1 MAMFFFRKAFTLAA
15 VLLAGLGCLCGA
27 RAAEPAKG
35 EPLLVGVHYDAAKQ
49 ASYYSLGQ
57 KSVFDVFVDRLN
69 ANGGIRG
76 RPLKLLYEDD
86 ELNPVVAAT
95 KAEKLAGENVLM
107 IISISGS
114 ATGLAVQKKGE
125 ELKIPVGSPGN
136 FLESL
141 TTVPPK
147 HYYFRF
153 AMRDS
158 VGALALIRY
167 FHAHFNNPKIAVVRD
182 ATETGLLLSDS
193 YIKLLKNADFTI
205 VATEQITPGSTDV
218 TAQAMHVKDS
228 KADLVM
234 LAGASVPDIAH
245 YAKTHYL
252 VGDKSPLFGNYLL
265 ATPPFNTLAGE
276 GADGLIYTDMLD
288 PARPQGQEIVRTL
301 VDKLGDKAKSA
312 PFMIGAWEFIRW
324 VADALDRAGPD
335 PTRETLRQ
343 AMENTENWPTALGA
357 VGTTVNFSPQRHDL
371 FFNAD
376 QVVLRKIVGSA
387 YGPAIE
393 P

>member
-1 MAMFFFRKAFTLAA
+1 MSMRRTLFVAAMVASVLGAA
-15 VLLAGLGCLCGA
+15 SGAQAAG
-27 RAAEPAKG
+27 AASG

-57 KSVFDVFVDRLN
+57 KSVFDVFVKELN
-69 ANGGIRG
+69 AHGGIHG

-114 ATGLAVQKKGE
+114 STGLAVQKKAE

-136 FLESL
+136 FLETL

-158 VGALALIRY
+158 VGAKALIKY
-167 FHAHFNNPKIAVVRD
+167 FHAHFNNPKISVVRD
-182 ATETGLLLSDS
+182 STETGLLLSDS
-193 YIKLLKNADFTI
+193 YIKLLKNAGFTI
-205 VATEQITPGSTDV
+205 VSTEQITPGSTDV

-228 KADLVM
+228 HADLVM
-234 LAGASVPDIAH
+234 LAGASVPDLAL
-245 YAKTHYL
+245 YAKTHQL
-252 VGDKSPLFGNYLL
+252 VGDDSPLFGNYLL
-265 ATPPFNTLAGE
+265 ATPPFNKLAGS
-276 GADGLIYTDMLD
+276 GANGLIYTDMLD
-288 PARPQGQEIVRTL
+288 PARPEGKAIADTL
-301 VDKLGDKAKSA
+301 VAALGDKAKQA

-324 VADALDRAGPD
+324 VADGLDRAGAA
-335 PTRETLRQ
+335 PTRETLRD
-343 AMENTENWPTALGA
+343 ALENTKDWPTALGP
-357 VGTTVNFSPQRHDL
+357 VGTEVTFGPDRHDL
-371 FFNAD
+371 FYSAD
-376 QVVLRKIVGSA
+376 EVVLRQIVNGE
-387 YGPAIE
+387 YGPAIKQ
-393 P
+393 

>member
-1 MAMFFFRKAFTLAA
+1 MFYRKTLSLCAG
-15 VLLAGLGCLCGA
+15 VLLALAGITGA

-35 EPLLVGVHYDAAKQ
+35 QPLLIGVHYDAAKQ

-57 KSVFDVFVDRLN
+57 KSVFDAFVNQLN
-69 ANGGIRG
+69 ANGGING
-76 RPLKLLYEDD
+76 RPIKLLYEDD

-95 KAEKLAGENVLM
+95 KAEKLASEHVLM

-114 ATGLAVQKKGE
+114 STGIAVQKKGE

-136 FLESL
+136 FLETL

-158 VGALALIRY
+158 VGAQALIRY
-167 FHAHFNNPKIAVVRD
+167 FHKHFKNPKIAVVRD
-182 ATETGLLLSDS
+182 ATQTGLLLSDS
-193 YIKLLKNADFTI
+193 YIKILKNAGFDI
-205 VATEQITPGSTDV
+205 VSTEQITPGSTDV
-218 TAQAMHVKDS
+218 TAQAMHVKES

-265 ATPPFNTLAGE
+265 STPPFNKLAGK
-276 GADGLIYTDMLD
+276 GANGLIYTDMLD
-288 PARPQGQEIVRTL
+288 PARPEVKKVEQTL
-301 VDKLGDKAKSA
+301 IAKVGDKAKGA
-312 PFMIGAWEFIRW
+312 PFMVGAWEFIRW
-324 VADALDRAGPD
+324 VADCLDRAGPN
-335 PTRETLRQ
+335 PTRESLRN
-343 AMENTENWPTALGA
+343 AMENTKDWPTALGPA
-357 VGTTVNFSPQRHDL
+357 GNKVTFSPMRHDL

-376 QVVLRKIVGSA
+376 DVVLRKIVDGQ
-387 YGPAIE
+387 YGPAIK

>member
-1 MAMFFFRKAFTLAA
+1 MATFFGKALGLAA
-15 VLLAGLGCLCGA
+15 GLLAALSILGSA
-27 RAAEPAKG
+27 RAAEPAQG
-35 EPLLVGVHYDAAKQ
+35 EPLLIGVHYDAAKK

-57 KSVFDVFVDRLN
+57 KSVFDVFVDQLN
-69 ANGGIRG
+69 ANGGIHG

-86 ELNPVVAAT
+86 ELNPVVATT
-95 KAEKLAGENVLM
+95 KAEKLASENVLM

-125 ELKIPVGSPGN
+125 ELKIPIGSPGN
-136 FLESL
+136 FLETL
-141 TTVPPK
+141 TTAPPK

-158 VGALALIRY
+158 VGALALIKY
-167 FHAHFNNPKIAVVRD
+167 FHAHFNDPKIAVVRD

-193 YIKLLKNADFTI
+193 YIKLLKNAGFTI
-205 VATEQITPGSTDV
+205 VTTEQITPGSTDV
-218 TAQAMHVKDS
+218 TAQAMHVEDS

-265 ATPPFNTLAGE
+265 STPPFNTLAGE
-276 GADGLIYTDMLD
+276 GANGLIYTDMLD
-288 PARPQGQEIVRTL
+288 PARPEGQQIARTL
-301 VDKLGDKAKSA
+301 VAKLGDKAKDA

-324 VADALDRAGPD
+324 AADSLDRAGRN
-335 PTRETLRQ
+335 PTRESLRD
-343 AMENTENWPTALGA
+343 AMENTRDWSTALGT
-357 VGTTVNFSPQRHDL
+357 VGTNVSFSSQRHDL
-371 FFNAD
+371 FFAAD
-376 QVVLRKIVGSA
+376 QVVLRKIVNNE
-387 YGPAIE
+387 YGPAIHQ
-393 P
+393 

>member
-1 MAMFFFRKAFTLAA
+1 MAPFFRKTPLLSAGLLAA
-15 VLLAGLGCLCGA
+15 LSIVGGA
-27 RAAEPAKG
+27 RAAEPARG
-35 EPLLVGVHYDAAKQ
+35 EPLLVGIHYDAAKQ

-57 KSVFDVFVDRLN
+57 KSVFDVFADQLN
-69 ANGGIRG
+69 ANGGIHG

-86 ELNPVVAAT
+86 ELNPVVATT
-95 KAEKLAGENVLM
+95 KAEKLASENVLM

-114 ATGLAVQKKGE
+114 ATGLAVQKKCE

-158 VGALALIRY
+158 VGAQALIKY
-167 FHAHFNNPKIAVVRD
+167 FHAHFNEPKIAVVRD

-193 YIKLLKNADFTI
+193 YMKLLRNAGFAI

-218 TAQAMHVKDS
+218 TAQAMHVEDS

-234 LAGASVPDIAH
+234 LAGASVPDMAH

-276 GADGLIYTDMLD
+276 GANGLIYTDMLN
-288 PARPQGQEIVRTL
+288 PARPEVQQIARTL
-301 VDKLGDKAKSA
+301 VAMLGDKAKNA

-324 VADALDRAGPD
+324 VADSLDRAGAE
-335 PTRETLRQ
+335 PTRASMRD
-343 AMENTENWPTALGA
+343 AMENTRNWPTALGP
-357 VGTTVNFSPQRHDL
+357 VGTEVTFSPERHDL
-371 FFNAD
+371 FYSAD
-376 QVVLRKIVGSA
+376 EVVLRKIVNNE

-393 P
+393 Q

>member
-1 MAMFFFRKAFTLAA
+1 MGMFYRMTISLCAGLLLA
-15 VLLAGLGCLCGA
+15 LAGLVGA
-27 RAAEPAKG
+27 RAAEPAIG
-35 EPLLVGVHYDAAKQ
+35 EPLLIGVHYDAAKQ

-57 KSVFDVFVDRLN
+57 KSVFDVFVDQLN
-69 ANGGIRG
+69 ANGGIHG
-76 RPLKLLYEDD
+76 RPIKLLSEDD
-86 ELNPVVAAT
+86 ELNPVVATT
-95 KAEKLAGENVLM
+95 KAEKLAAENVLM

-125 ELKIPVGSPGN
+125 ELRIPIGSPGN
-136 FLESL
+136 FLEPL

-158 VGALALIRY
+158 VGGKALINY
-167 FHAHFNNPKIAVVRD
+167 FRAHFKDPKIAVVRD

-193 YIKLLKNADFTI
+193 YISLLKNAGFTI
-205 VATEQITPGSTDV
+205 VSTEQITPGSTDV
-218 TAQAMHVKDS
+218 TAQAMHVKES

-265 ATPPFNTLAGE
+265 STPPFNKLAGD
-276 GADGLIYTDMLD
+276 GANGLIYTDMLD
-288 PARPQGQEIVRTL
+288 PARPEVQQIEQTL
-301 VDKLGDKAKSA
+301 VAKLGNKAKDA

-324 VADALDRAGPD
+324 VADALNRAGPN
-335 PTRETLRQ
+335 PTRESLRD
-343 AMENTENWPTALGA
+343 AMENTIDWPTAIGP
-357 VGTTVNFSPQRHDL
+357 VGSKVTFSPQRHDL
-371 FFNAD
+371 FFSAD
-376 QVVLRKIVGSA
+376 EVVLRMIVNNQ
-387 YGPAIE
+387 YGPAIKQ
-393 P
+393 